1 MEDNFH
7 NVQKKSKKCIDGGMK
22 HISKMKDKILLKLN
36 YQQHLKKYYYWAK
49 NNSFFTNN
57 ENN

>member
-1 MEDNFH
+1 
-7 NVQKKSKKCIDGGMK
+7 
-22 HISKMKDKILLKLN
+22 MKDKILLKLN

-57 ENN
+57 ENNSNKDICIYIDKKLP